1 MFNITNTTSLRDL
14 GYNAAK
20 TGDTLKTIADELRRR
35 YPQGMTDEATAEI
48 KSGMYGRKHELVG
61 ERRYLVEGR
70 TYTLIKPKDKIK
82 ADAVTFTLTVDYA
95 VSLTA
100 YEFGKLKTENP
111 ELYKLVAELRTDAS
125 KYASNRM
132 TDLMKHY
139 NKKASST
146 RQPNKAF
153 AEWINGDDKS
163 VVHSLLAR
171 QKTAIKNNDP
181 TAPRDKAELKKMICD
196 AIDKAK

>member
-1 MFNITNTTSLRDL
+1 MLNVTNTTSLRDL

-35 YPQGMTDEATAEI
+35 YPQSLTDEATTDI

-61 ERRYLVEGR
+61 ETRYLVEDGV
-70 TYTLIKPKDKIK
+70 YTKIGPKDKIK

-95 VSLTA
+95 ASLTA

-111 ELYKLVAELRTDAS
+111 ELYKLVAALRTDAS
-125 KYASNRM
+125 KYVSNRFGE
-132 TDLMKHY
+132 LMKHY
-139 NKKASST
+139 NKKVSNT
-146 RQPNKAF
+146 RSANKAF
-153 AEWINGDDKS
+153 AEWISGDDKS